1 MEETRAE
8 LYRLSVLKNRIAA
21 DKEAVAVAVANRE
34 ENQFATLARRRAVN
48 HQPSNPTSTQS
59 ADFIPLNTL
68 ANVASGQTPMATSM
82 ANPSATSMATFM
94 AEPLTTSSA
103 TPMANPSA
111 TSSANPSATSSAT
124 PMANPLASSSANPL
138 ATSSATSMATPDES
152 PIATQMANSMATVRA
167 IRGRADGDSEGD
179 ANPMTT
185 PRATSSATNPSI
197 SEVVSMPQPPQSLTG
212 QTVLSGDSAIMA
224 MTMAIPTSSTTVE
237 PEVEVAMDT
246 STPAKELT
254 TPRFRMQCSSSNCT
268 WRCRWQS

>member
-8 LYRLSVLKNRIAA
+8 LYRLSVLKNQIAA

-34 ENQFATLARRRAVN
+34 ENQFATLARRRAV
-48 HQPSNPTSTQS
+48 HHPPSNPTSSTQS

-82 ANPSATSMATFM
+82 ANPSATS
-94 AEPLTTSSA
+94 S
-103 TPMANPSA
+103 
-111 TSSANPSATSSAT
+111 
-124 PMANPLASSSANPL
+124 ANPLATSLATPMANPL

-152 PIATQMANSMATVRA
+152 PIATQMANSMATPRA

-185 PRATSSATNPSI
+185 PRATSSAT
-197 SEVVSMPQPPQSLTG
+197 MPQPPQSLTG

-237 PEVEVAMDT
+237 PEVEVAMDI
-246 STPAKELT
+246 STPAKEQT

-268 WRCRWQS
+268 HCRWQ

>member
-8 LYRLSVLKNRIAA
+8 LYRLSVLKNQIAA

-34 ENQFATLARRRAVN
+34 ENQFATLARRRAVH

-82 ANPSATSMATFM
+82 ANPSATS
-94 AEPLTTSSA
+94 
-103 TPMANPSA
+103 
-111 TSSANPSATSSAT
+111 
-124 PMANPLASSSANPL
+124 SANPL

-152 PIATQMANSMATVRA
+152 PIATQMANSMATPRA

-197 SEVVSMPQPPQSLTG
+197 SEVVTMPQPPQSLTG

-237 PEVEVAMDT
+237 PEVEVAMDI

>member
-8 LYRLSVLKNRIAA
+8 LYRLSVLKNQIAA

-34 ENQFATLARRRAVN
+34 ENQFATLARRRAV
-48 HQPSNPTSTQS
+48 HHPPSNPTSSTQS

-82 ANPSATSMATFM
+82 ANPSATS
-94 AEPLTTSSA
+94 
-103 TPMANPSA
+103 
-111 TSSANPSATSSAT
+111 SANPLATSLAT
-124 PMANPLASSSANPL
+124 PMANPLATSSANPL

-152 PIATQMANSMATVRA
+152 PMATPRA

-185 PRATSSATNPSI
+185 PRATSSAT
-197 SEVVSMPQPPQSLTG
+197 MPQPPQSLTG

-237 PEVEVAMDT
+237 PEVEVAMDI
-246 STPAKELT
+246 STPAKEQT

-268 WRCRWQS
+268 HCRWQ

>member
-8 LYRLSVLKNRIAA
+8 LYRLSVLKNQIAA

-34 ENQFATLARRRAVN
+34 ENQFATLARRRAVH

-111 TSSANPSATSSAT
+111 TSSANP
-124 PMANPLASSSANPL
+124 L

-152 PIATQMANSMATVRA
+152 PIATQMANSMATPRA

-197 SEVVSMPQPPQSLTG
+197 SEVVTMPQPPQSLTG

-237 PEVEVAMDT
+237 PEVEVAMDI

>member
-68 ANVASGQTPMATSM
+68 ANVASEQTPMATSM
-82 ANPSATSMATFM
+82 ANPSATS
-94 AEPLTTSSA
+94 SA
-103 TPMANPSA
+103 TPMANPS
-111 TSSANPSATSSAT
+111 
-124 PMANPLASSSANPL
+124 ASSSANPL

-152 PIATQMANSMATVRA
+152 PIATQMANSMATPRA

-197 SEVVSMPQPPQSLTG
+197 SEVVTMPQPPQSLTG

>member
-8 LYRLSVLKNRIAA
+8 LYRLSVLKNQIAA

-34 ENQFATLARRRAVN
+34 ENQFATLARRRAV
-48 HQPSNPTSTQS
+48 HHPPSNPTSSTQS

-82 ANPSATSMATFM
+82 ANPSATS
-94 AEPLTTSSA
+94 S
-103 TPMANPSA
+103 
-111 TSSANPSATSSAT
+111 
-124 PMANPLASSSANPL
+124 ANPLATSLATPMANPL

-152 PIATQMANSMATVRA
+152 PMATPRA

-185 PRATSSATNPSI
+185 PRATSSAT
-197 SEVVSMPQPPQSLTG
+197 MPQPPQSLTG

-237 PEVEVAMDT
+237 PEVEVAMDI
-246 STPAKELT
+246 STPAKEQT

-268 WRCRWQS
+268 HCRWQ

>member
-8 LYRLSVLKNRIAA
+8 LYRLSVLKNQIAA

-34 ENQFATLARRRAVN
+34 ENQFATLARRRAV
-48 HQPSNPTSTQS
+48 HHPPSNPTSSTQS

-82 ANPSATSMATFM
+82 ANT
-94 AEPLTTSSA
+94 
-103 TPMANPSA
+103 SA
-111 TSSANPSATSSAT
+111 TSSANPLATSLAT
-124 PMANPLASSSANPL
+124 PMANPL

-152 PIATQMANSMATVRA
+152 PMATPRA

-185 PRATSSATNPSI
+185 PRATSSAT
-197 SEVVSMPQPPQSLTG
+197 MPQPPQSLTG

-237 PEVEVAMDT
+237 PEVEVAMDI
-246 STPAKELT
+246 STPAKEQT

-268 WRCRWQS
+268 HCRWQ

>member
-8 LYRLSVLKNRIAA
+8 LYRLSVLKNQIAA

-34 ENQFATLARRRAVN
+34 ENQFATLARRRAV
-48 HQPSNPTSTQS
+48 HHPPSNPTSSTQS

-82 ANPSATSMATFM
+82 ANPSATS
-94 AEPLTTSSA
+94 
-103 TPMANPSA
+103 
-111 TSSANPSATSSAT
+111 SANPLATSLAT
-124 PMANPLASSSANPL
+124 PMANPLATSSANPV

-152 PIATQMANSMATVRA
+152 PMATPRA

-185 PRATSSATNPSI
+185 PRATSSAT
-197 SEVVSMPQPPQSLTG
+197 MPQPPQSLTG

-237 PEVEVAMDT
+237 PEVEVAMDI
-246 STPAKELT
+246 STPAKEQT

-268 WRCRWQS
+268 HCRWQ

>member
-8 LYRLSVLKNRIAA
+8 LYRLSVLKNQIAA

-34 ENQFATLARRRAVN
+34 ENQFATLARRRAV
-48 HQPSNPTSTQS
+48 HHPPSNPTSSTQS

-82 ANPSATSMATFM
+82 ANPSATS
-94 AEPLTTSSA
+94 
-103 TPMANPSA
+103 
-111 TSSANPSATSSAT
+111 SANPLATSLAT
-124 PMANPLASSSANPL
+124 PMANPLATSLANPL

-152 PIATQMANSMATVRA
+152 PIATQMANSMATPRA

-185 PRATSSATNPSI
+185 PRATSSAT
-197 SEVVSMPQPPQSLTG
+197 MPQPPQSLTG

-237 PEVEVAMDT
+237 PEVEVAMDI
-246 STPAKELT
+246 STPAKEQT

-268 WRCRWQS
+268 HCRWQ

>member
-8 LYRLSVLKNRIAA
+8 LYRLSVLKNQIAA

-34 ENQFATLARRRAVN
+34 ENQFATLARRRAVH

-82 ANPSATSMATFM
+82 ANPLATSSAN
-94 AEPLTTSSA
+94 PLATSSA

-111 TSSANPSATSSAT
+111 T
-124 PMANPLASSSANPL
+124 SSANPL

-152 PIATQMANSMATVRA
+152 PIATQMANSMATPRA

-197 SEVVSMPQPPQSLTG
+197 SEVVTMPQPPQSLTG

-237 PEVEVAMDT
+237 PEVEVAMDI